1 MDTLNTE
8 KTEEK
13 GLGSMLGIEDEAP
26 NPEEVSNENATDGGE
41 VTEEVATD
49 NEEAVDSGEG
59 VATEPTTEQPAFFEE
74 INKRFSTELKSEDDF
89 KSLLEAS
96 KQVQSYKEKEQTWS
110 AFETEKESL
119 TNKITELESQLNPLS
134 YFSSP
139 EAYKAEQLRKQM
151 PSKDPLI
158 LQEIVMQDVNK
169 MDSFEVLVKE
179 KMLSTSGLKKENVEA
194 ALMKKYGIDSDT
206 PREEWDDIAKTE
218 IAIDAQAAREKFE
231 ELKSKVELPDVKT
244 QEQIKAELDSLKENK
259 IKEIAPYQN
268 KFKSF
273 DKFTRKIGDEQFEF
287 DVPSDYKESLDDM
300 FKGFFVEGN
309 LPVNETN
316 LETVVELRD
325 AFFLLRNFDKIHEVI
340 KKSAVSET
348 VEKTDE
354 LLHNRQPQNTA
365 TRSDDGE
372 DDRAGLGGRGLE
384 DFLRG

>member
-26 NPEEVSNENATDGGE
+26 NPEGVSNENATDGGE

-259 IKEIAPYQN
+259 IKEIAPYQD

-287 DVPSDYKESLDDM
+287 DVPSDYKESLSDM

-325 AFFLLRNFDKIHEVI
+325 ALFLLRNFDKIHEVI

-354 LLHNRQPQNTA
+354 LLHNKQPQNTA

>member
-259 IKEIAPYQN
+259 IKEIAPYQD

-287 DVPSDYKESLDDM
+287 DVPSDYKESLSDM

-316 LETVVELRD
+316 LEIVVELRD
-325 AFFLLRNFDKIHEVI
+325 ALFLLRNFDKIHEVI

-354 LLHNRQPQNTA
+354 LLHNKQPQNTA

>member
-26 NPEEVSNENATDGGE
+26 NPEGVSNENATDGGE

-259 IKEIAPYQN
+259 IKEIAPYQD

-287 DVPSDYKESLDDM
+287 DVPSDYKESLSDM

>member
-259 IKEIAPYQN
+259 IKEIAPYQD

-287 DVPSDYKESLDDM
+287 DVPSDYKESLSDM

-316 LETVVELRD
+316 LEIVVELRD
-325 AFFLLRNFDKIHEVI
+325 ALFLLRNFDKIHEVI